1 MEEHKA
7 RVLGGPWRARA
18 MVVWIEGRA
27 RLGAWVCK
35 DAERATL
42 ALDSVLRHQS
52 REPEEGALTYAWAT
66 PAYATE

>member
-1 MEEHKA
+1 
-7 RVLGGPWRARA
+7 